1 MILSYVQ
8 TPSIWWHCMLW
19 LKQRASVEPPF
30 VYDSGQPQQS
40 PISEADEDD
49 SDKETPITPSDS
61 SGIIRRGARAQ
72 SAGETRG
79 PKGLKRDRSA
89 AGLSDTLRANNA
101 DTNSML
107 RDCEQLKD
115 ARHQEMKALKEREL
129 KLEEEKLKVVEK
141 GAETAAH
148 TGQGLIAALGD
159 LAKAVIV
166 LANK

>member
-1 MILSYVQ
+1 
-8 TPSIWWHCMLW
+8 MLW
-19 LKQRASVEPPF
+19 MKQRASVQPPF
-30 VYDSGQPQQS
+30 VYDSGRAHQTATPAD
-40 PISEADEDD
+40 EDEDD
-49 SDKETPITPSDS
+49 SDKETPTAPLDS
-61 SGIIRRGARAQ
+61 SGIMRGGARGQ
-72 SAGETRG
+72 SAGENQHV
-79 PKGLKRDRSA
+79 KGLKRDRSA

-107 RDCEQLKD
+107 RDYEQLKD
-115 ARHQEMKALKEREL
+115 ARHKEIKALKEREL

-141 GAETAAH
+141 GAVTAAQ